1 MNKFIDTIKSI
12 YEKKYK
18 LLVLIPILIL
28 LLASSY
34 IIYNKT
40 STGEFVNKDVSL
52 SGGVMITITTSEPLD
67 IPSLENEIPNS
78 RIREIKSQTMNKVLG
93 YSFET
98 NELDIENL
106 KEKIQEQ
113 TDFEFAEGTYS
124 IEETS
129 SALSEAFWSN
139 AIKAMSLAF
148 IFIGIVVFVYFRKI
162 IPSSAIVLS
171 AISDIIL
178 TIAILNIFNIRLST
192 AGIAAILMLIGYSVD
207 SNILLTT
214 KIIKE
219 KNKSL
224 IDRLTGALKT
234 GLTMQITT
242 LVTLLCIFLFS
253 PAEVLK
259 SITLILIIGI
269 LADMMNTWVQ
279 NAGILIWWTKKHE

>member
-34 IIYNKT
+34 LIYNKT